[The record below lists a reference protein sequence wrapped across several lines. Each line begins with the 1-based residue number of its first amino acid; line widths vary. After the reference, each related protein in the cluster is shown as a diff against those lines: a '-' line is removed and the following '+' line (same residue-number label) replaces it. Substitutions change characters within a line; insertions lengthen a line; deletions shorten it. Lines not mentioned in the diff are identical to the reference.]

1 MTNQRY
7 SKANNHFGMG
17 DIDLIN
23 DKISVLLT
31 SASEYN
37 PDLLNDEYLSDI
49 PVNARLYKSDVGL
62 EGKSLND
69 GVFSADDY
77 MCTGVLLRQIDHLI
91 LFKDTGVDATSILI
105 AFFDQT
111 DIFPFTPIN
120 ESIEIRWSKSVNR
133 IFKI

>member
-49 PVNARLYKSDVGL
+49 PVNARVYKSDMGL
-62 EGKSLND
+62 EGKSLSN
-69 GVFSADDY
+69 GVFDANDFLCS
-77 MCTGVLLRQIDHLI
+77 GVPSSQIDHII

-105 AFFDQT
+105 AFFDDA
-111 DIFPFTPIN
+111 DILPFTPIN

>member
-31 SASEYN
+31 SASEYT
-37 PDLLNDEYLSDI
+37 PDLVNDEYLSDI
-49 PVNARLYKSDVGL
+49 PVDAILYKGSEGLSGKVLVG
-62 EGKSLND
+62 
-69 GVFSADDY
+69 GVFTANDY
-77 MCTGVLLRQIDHLI
+77 TCTDVPFSQIDHII
-91 LFKDTGVDATSILI
+91 LFKDTGDEKTSILI
-105 AFFDQT
+105 AYFDEA
-111 DIFPFTPIN
+111 DIMPFVPTNPKVKIK
-120 ESIEIRWSKSVNR
+120 WSEGVNG